1 MRVRGEKIQEQGV
14 GGHGPVVR
22 LDDMQVVGMGE
33 GCKGGARV
41 EVEGEGGLLVELGGK
56 EVRR

>member
-1 MRVRGEKIQEQGV
+1 M
-14 GGHGPVVR
+14 VR
-22 LDDMQVVGMGE
+22 LDDMQVVGMEE
-33 GCKGGARV
+33 GCKGGVRV